1 MRVSHWLTG
10 LVALA
15 LTAGALGAAWLLLN
29 PGGPPLQAASVSH
42 AALSPNADGVDDV
55 AVIRYTLRRPATV
68 SLYLVDAAGQRYD
81 FRREKP
87 RPAGDNE
94 VFFSGI
100 VDPFTRPTD
109 TFTGTLLARVLPN
122 GEYTWA
128 VAAQDEAGLGNEITG
143 TLRIQAADTA
153 LPELS
158 NLTVLPKLFTPNRD
172 GLDDRVTINVALS
185 KDVDAGGLRLTLE
198 GAGGL
203 ALPIAES
210 AGSLKKPGE
219 RGLHVYDY
227 DGGVDQGLEPP
238 PDGEYVI
245 RAEAEDRLGQ
255 RLVVT
260 TTLTLAQGGLPRAEL
275 YQGDVQFSAES
286 VVLGQTLYF
295 TLTVENYGTAP
306 IRTTGPAPD
315 YVYASMGTNY
325 NTIGEYVQA
334 GAFRVGLMCETCIS
348 DYPWRWAI
356 GRPEDLTVIPDSQG
370 RPQYYLLPGR
380 RAQVTGG
387 LVLDQVVTAR
397 NPQYFWAGLI
407 HEEVEIA
414 TINNRV
420 DPHFIQ
426 IEQP

>member
-334 GAFRVGLMCETCIS
+334 GAFRVGL
-348 DYPWRWAI
+348 I
-356 GRPEDLTVIPDSQG
+356 GAGPSAG
-370 RPQYYLLPGR
+370 RK
-380 RAQVTGG
+380 T
-387 LVLDQVVTAR
+387 
-397 NPQYFWAGLI
+397 
-407 HEEVEIA
+407 
-414 TINNRV
+414 
-420 DPHFIQ
+420 
-426 IEQP
+426 